1 MARKLKNVENGTQTL
16 FDLDMARNTK
26 NLENEKCPLQDLEY
40 GEKTE
45 KRGKLDTHTV
55 GHGKWRETLKKVKM
69 KNAHCRTWNMAIK
82 LTNKKNDKLKQQDL
96 DYGEKNEKNVEN
108 ETQTHGRTWKMAR
121 NSEKREK

>member
-26 NLENEKCPLQDLEY
+26 NLENEKCPAQDLQY

-45 KRGKLDTHTV
+45 KHGKLDTHTV
-55 GHGKWRETLKKVKM
+55 GPGKWQETLKKVKM

-96 DYGEKNEKNVEN
+96 DYGEKTLNVEN
-108 ETQTHGRTWKMAR
+108 ETHTLQDLEYGENH
-121 NSEKREK
+121 